1 MDVRFLKQKS
11 KVKKK
16 SAEDGI
22 PGNSGSHL
30 EAQHTQEF
38 WLVAVK
44 FVQTAEVHRSAST
57 SLSSRADFFLNLANR
72 KLAQGKVR
80 KAKAR
85 NVFIPA
91 HAFHRHK
98 KFFGLRP
105 FKI

>member
-1 MDVRFLKQKS
+1 MRDDLEEEA
-11 KVKKK
+11 
-16 SAEDGI
+16 AEV
-22 PGNSGSHL
+22 
-30 EAQHTQEF
+30 HTIVAWMEF